1 VRVFFDTTVLVSAFL
16 ARGLGA
22 DLLRLV
28 LTEHT
33 LVTSAVVLAELRD
46 VLNRKGRLPSQQV
59 DAIETF
65 LREQPVA
72 PWPSQTLALG
82 LIDADHEWVLASAVF
97 AQADLFVTGDQGVLA
112 CSNPPLPLLNPRGC
126 WEQLRGAGS
135 AKPLIAPS
143 AALRGEGEQVVAAAV
158 ASAESST
165 GFGGRRLL
173 FHGVVVGAQGSKA
186 LLVARVGGLRLGDGA
201 ITD

>member
-126 WEQLRGAGS
+126 WEQLRGAG
-135 AKPLIAPS
+135 
-143 AALRGEGEQVVAAAV
+143 
-158 ASAESST
+158 
-165 GFGGRRLL
+165 
-173 FHGVVVGAQGSKA
+173 
-186 LLVARVGGLRLGDGA
+186 
-201 ITD
+201 